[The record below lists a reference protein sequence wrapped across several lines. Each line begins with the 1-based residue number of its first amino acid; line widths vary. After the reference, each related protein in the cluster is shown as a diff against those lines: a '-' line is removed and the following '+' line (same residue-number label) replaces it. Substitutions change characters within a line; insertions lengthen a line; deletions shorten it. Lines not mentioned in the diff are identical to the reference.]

1 MKLRCSNWSTTAAAA
16 IGLCLLAA
24 SWAASWGA
32 EAPQPFTADTVPV
45 ARPSSHSPSRTL
57 PIATLWRAETEFQA
71 GNAGEALSRFLD
83 LAYNYPDD
91 ERKGL
96 VWMRVGEMLLA
107 KGEVEAALSAADK
120 AILLSRARF
129 LALSAMDL
137 KFRVYQRMQWLSEAR
152 QVASYLLE
160 QQYINADP
168 PVLLSF
174 MARADM
180 ESGRVGKAVGL
191 YRRAAAAAR
200 TPEESA
206 RIRAERDALIDGLT
220 DIAALRETAEAE
232 EDPGLK
238 AHLFLALGKLAAR
251 RGFNGMGAFA
261 LEKSARAG
269 GPKGQEAAEQLYRL
283 EKIIAAR
290 PKIVGLVPLSGKL
303 SDIGFAVLSGAEV
316 ALQQA
321 RQKGA
326 DSLQPILRWVDTGG
340 QPEQARKE
348 FQAAASD
355 KDVIGFLGPLTGE
368 EGRSVGVAFGPK
380 SPPVLYLGQKGIP
393 EKPFLYGFGLS
404 PQAEAR
410 AVLTHLQKNGQTN
423 ILLFHPDN
431 GYGKGFAEAVA
442 AAAQETGIRVGKT
455 VTYPPGVK
463 DFTEIIRK
471 AVGQAA
477 FAREGKTKEKG
488 KGMALRQ
495 EAILIADR
503 WDRVFLLASQLRYY
517 NVYLPL
523 AGFSGWNDEE
533 LILKA
538 GDAVAGAV
546 FSADYADAIP
556 GTQGEKFRREYQESV
571 RSAPS
576 RFEAMGYDG
585 AMLLSEAY
593 GLYEG
598 KEGRSAGEASRERIT
613 RLKTFRGVTG
623 VFQFGPSGEMRRKV
637 FLLRVELGNFVPV
650 PEL

>member
-1 MKLRCSNWSTTAAAA
+1 MRRAAAGA
-16 IGLCLLAA
+16 LCLFLLAA
-24 SWAASWGA
+24 ARGVSWGEEPPPSPA
-32 EAPQPFTADTVPV
+32 SETVPV
-45 ARPSSHSPSRTL
+45 ARPAARSPFRTL
-57 PIATLWRAETEFQA
+57 PIGLFWRAETDFQA
-71 GNAGEALSRFLD
+71 GRTEEALSRFLD

-91 ERKGL
+91 ERKGFI
-96 VWMRVGEMLLA
+96 WMRVGELLLA
-107 KGEVEAALSAADK
+107 KGEVEPALSAADK
-120 AILLSRARF
+120 AILLSRAQF
-129 LALSAMDL
+129 LVLSAMEL
-137 KFRVYQRMQWLSEAR
+137 KFRVYQRMKWRSEAR
-152 QVASYLLE
+152 QLAAYLLE
-160 QQYINADP
+160 QQYVNADP
-168 PVLLSF
+168 PVLLAV

-180 ESGRVGKAVGL
+180 ESGRVGKAMGL
-191 YRRAAAAAR
+191 FRRAAEAAH
-200 TPEESA
+200 TPEEAS
-206 RIRAERDALIDGLT
+206 RIRQERDALIDGLT

-232 EDPGLK
+232 EDPAVK
-238 AHLFLALGKLAAR
+238 AHLSLVLGRLASRKE
-251 RGFNGMGAFA
+251 FTGMGAFA
-261 LEKSARAG
+261 FEKAARAG

-283 EKIIAAR
+283 EKILASR

-303 SDIGFAVLSGAEV
+303 AGIGFAVLSGAEV

-321 RQKGA
+321 RQRGI
-326 DSLQPILRWVDTGG
+326 DPLPVLRWVDTAG
-340 QPEQARKE
+340 QPEQAQKE
-348 FQAAASD
+348 FLAAAQDRS
-355 KDVIGFLGPLTGE
+355 VVGFIGPLTGE

-410 AVLTHLQKNGQTN
+410 AVLSYLQRSGQTDV
-423 ILLFHPDN
+423 LLLHPDN

-442 AAAQETGIRVGKT
+442 AATQETGTRIGKT
-455 VTYPPGVK
+455 VSYPPGVT
-463 DFTEIIRK
+463 DFTDVIRK
-471 AVGQAA
+471 AVGAAA
-477 FAREGKTKEKG
+477 FVRDSKSREKG
-488 KGMALRQ
+488 KGMKLRQ

-533 LILKA
+533 LIRKA

-546 FSADYADAIP
+546 FSVDYAPAIP
-556 GTQGEKFRREYQESV
+556 GTQGEKFRAEYQEAV

-585 AMLLSEAY
+585 AMLLAEAL
-593 GLYEG
+593 GPYEG
-598 KEGRSAGEASRERIT
+598 NGRSAGEASRERIP

-623 VFQFGPSGEMRRKV
+623 IFQFGPSGEMRRKV

>member
-1 MKLRCSNWSTTAAAA
+1 MKRTAASVL
-16 IGLCLLAA
+16 GLFLLAA
-24 SWAASWGA
+24 MWAASWGA
-32 EAPQPFTADTVPV
+32 EAPQPFAADTVPV
-45 ARPSSHSPSRTL
+45 ARPASRSPSRAL
-57 PIATLWRAETEFQA
+57 PIGTFWRAETEFQA
-71 GNAGEALSRFLD
+71 GRTEEALSHFLD

-91 ERKGL
+91 ERKGF

-137 KFRVYQRMQWLSEAR
+137 KFRVYQRMQWMSEAR

-168 PVLLSF
+168 PVLLSV

-180 ESGRVGKAVGL
+180 ETGRVGKAVGL

-200 TPEESA
+200 TPEEAA

-220 DIAALRETAEAE
+220 DIAALRETVEAE
-232 EDPGLK
+232 EEPGVK
-238 AHLFLALGKLAAR
+238 AHLSLALGKLASR
-251 RGFNGMGAFA
+251 RGFTGMGAFA
-261 LEKSARAG
+261 LEKASRAG
-269 GPKGQEAAEQLYRL
+269 GPWGQEAAEQFYQL
-283 EKIIAAR
+283 EKIIASR

-303 SDIGFAVLSGAEV
+303 ADIGFAVLSGAEV

-321 RQKGA
+321 RQKGT
-326 DSLQPILRWVDTGG
+326 DPLPPILHWVDTGG

-348 FQAAASD
+348 FLAAASD
-355 KDVIGFLGPLTGE
+355 KSVIGFLGPMTGE

-410 AVLTHLQKNGQTN
+410 AVLAHLQRSGQTDL
-423 ILLFHPDN
+423 LLFHPEN

-442 AAAQETGIRVGKT
+442 AAAQETGIRIGKT
-455 VTYPPGVK
+455 VSYPPGVK
-463 DFTEIIRK
+463 DFTEVIRK
-471 AVGQAA
+471 AVGRTA
-477 FAREGKTKEKG
+477 FTREGKTKEKG
-488 KGMALRQ
+488 KGMKLRQ
-495 EAILIADR
+495 GAILIADR
-503 WDRVFLLASQLRYY
+503 WDMVFLLASQLRYY

-523 AGFSGWNDEE
+523 VGFSGWNDEE
-533 LILKA
+533 LIRKA

-556 GTQGEKFRREYQESV
+556 GTQGEKFRSEYQESM

-585 AMLLSEAY
+585 AMLLAEAY
-593 GLYEG
+593 GLSSG
-598 KEGRSAGEASRERIT
+598 QDGRSAGEASRERIP

-623 VFQFGPSGEMRRKV
+623 IFQFGPSGEMRRKV

>member
-32 EAPQPFTADTVPV
+32 EAPQPFAADTVPV
-45 ARPSSHSPSRTL
+45 ARPSSPSRTL

>member
-1 MKLRCSNWSTTAAAA
+1 
-16 IGLCLLAA
+16 
-24 SWAASWGA
+24 
-32 EAPQPFTADTVPV
+32 
-45 ARPSSHSPSRTL
+45 
-57 PIATLWRAETEFQA
+57 
-71 GNAGEALSRFLD
+71 
-83 LAYNYPDD
+83 
-91 ERKGL
+91 
-96 VWMRVGEMLLA
+96 
-107 KGEVEAALSAADK
+107 
-120 AILLSRARF
+120 
-129 LALSAMDL
+129 
-137 KFRVYQRMQWLSEAR
+137 
-152 QVASYLLE
+152 
-160 QQYINADP
+160 
-168 PVLLSF
+168 
-174 MARADM
+174 
-180 ESGRVGKAVGL
+180 L
-191 YRRAAAAAR
+191 YRRAAEAAR
-200 TPEESA
+200 TPEEAA

-232 EDPGLK
+232 EETGVK
-238 AHLFLALGKLAAR
+238 AHLFLALGKLASR
-251 RGFNGMGAFA
+251 RGFTGMGAFA
-261 LEKSARAG
+261 LEKAARAG
-269 GPKGQEAAEQLYRL
+269 GPRGQEAAEQLYRL
-283 EKIIAAR
+283 EKIIASR

-303 SDIGFAVLSGAEV
+303 ADIGFAVLSGAEV

-321 RQKGA
+321 RQKGT
-326 DSLQPILRWVDTGG
+326 DPLPPILRWVDTGG
-340 QPEQARKE
+340 QPELARKE
-348 FQAAASD
+348 FLAAASD
-355 KDVIGFLGPLTGE
+355 KSIIGFLGPLTGE

-410 AVLTHLQKNGQTN
+410 AVLAHLQRSGQTN
-423 ILLFHPDN
+423 LLLFHPEN

-442 AAAQETGIRVGKT
+442 AAALETGIRVGKT
-455 VTYPPGVK
+455 VSYPPGVK
-463 DFTEIIRK
+463 DFTEVIRK
-471 AVGQAA
+471 AVGKTA
-477 FAREGKTKEKG
+477 FARVGKSKEKG
-488 KGMALRQ
+488 KEMNLRQ

-533 LILKA
+533 LIRKA

-585 AMLLSEAY
+585 AMLLAEAF

-598 KEGRSAGEASRERIT
+598 KEGRSAGEASRERIP

-623 VFQFGPSGEMRRKV
+623 IFQFGPSGEMRRKV